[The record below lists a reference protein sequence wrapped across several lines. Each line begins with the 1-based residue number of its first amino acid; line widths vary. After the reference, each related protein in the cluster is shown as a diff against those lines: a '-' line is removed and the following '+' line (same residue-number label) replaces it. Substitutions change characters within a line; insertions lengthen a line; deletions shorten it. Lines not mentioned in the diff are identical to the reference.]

1 MAGCGYPSLQ
11 NMPALTETVAECEVS
26 GVLVSRGCGPQGIS
40 EVVRNY
46 PASNLTSKQQEMRQ
60 AAANTTTDLSSLF
73 LPREGGLSVVS
84 EGRSLRTMYRLA
96 LTELTDLISSSLASV
111 LESLHSLRSSF
122 HSSIFPHLKL
132 SPADLVREFSTYR
145 DITTSPV
152 KCLAWHPHT
161 TKLAVCFSDDT
172 ITIITVAGQNSLQ
185 PVLKHVGMKGVT
197 MMRWRPHCSS
207 QLAVSCQAGVIV
219 WTVDPSSLVSRPS
232 TSCQVRLVR
241 PGHTSLTGLE
251 WSPCGRLLASCSPA
265 DTRLMVWSVETG
277 QADWVSR
284 AGGGGVTLVNW
295 SSDSTNLLTATP
307 GLVFRVWTTD
317 RWQSESW
324 SVGQGGGRVAA
335 AAWAPDS
342 SHLLFASREEPVLYC
357 LRTGAEAGAAIP
369 VMDLSKV
376 CLEDG
381 EVGGGLVQDIQ
392 WDPSGHRVAVV
403 FRDSDLVALLR
414 SKPGTARLS
423 PIGWIRGEEG
433 ESPVCCQFQQDSPQ
447 YGALLSLVWSSGRLQ
462 HLPLLF
468 SLREEFTPS
477 QVSVS
482 ASPST
487 SQLFTEQ

>member
-241 PGHTSLTGLE
+241 PGHTALTGLE

-342 SHLLFASREEPVLYC
+342 PHLLFASREEPVLYC

-376 CLEDG
+376 CLEEG

>member
-1 MAGCGYPSLQ
+1 MAGYPSLQ
-11 NMPALTETVAECEVS
+11 NMPGLTETVAECEMS
-26 GVLVSRGCGPQGIS
+26 GVLVSRGSGPQGIS
-40 EVVRNY
+40 ELVRSY
-46 PASNLTSKQQEMRQ
+46 PASNLTSSKQQEMRQ
-60 AAANTTTDLSSLF
+60 AAANTTTDLSTLF
-73 LPREGGLSVVS
+73 LPREGGLSVAS
-84 EGRSLRTMYRLA
+84 EGRSLRTIYRLA
-96 LTELTDLISSSLASV
+96 LTELTDLISSSLSSV

-132 SPADLVREFSTYR
+132 SPQDLVREFSTTR
-145 DITTSPV
+145 DFSTAPV

-172 ITIITVAGQNSLQ
+172 ITIITVAPGQNSLQ
-185 PVLKHVGMKGVT
+185 PVLKHVGMKGVS
-197 MMRWRPHCSS
+197 MMRWRPYCSS

-232 TSCQVRLVR
+232 TSCQVRLTR
-241 PGHTSLTGLE
+241 PGHTALTGLE

-284 AGGGGVTLVNW
+284 ARGGGVTLVRW
-295 SSDSTNLLTATP
+295 SSDTTNLLTATP

-317 RWQSESW
+317 SWQSESW
-324 SVGQGGGRVAA
+324 SVGQGGGRVSA

-357 LRTGAEAGAAIP
+357 LRTRGEAGAAIP

-392 WDPSGHRVAVV
+392 WDPSGHRVAVI

-423 PIGWIRGEEG
+423 PIGWIRGEAG
-433 ESPVCCQFQQDSPQ
+433 ETPVCCQFQQDSPH

-468 SLREEFTPS
+468 TLREEFTPS
-477 QVSVS
+477 QVTVS
-482 ASPST
+482 SPST

>member
-241 PGHTSLTGLE
+241 PGHTALTGLE

-477 QVSVS
+477 HVSVS